1 MDNLGKI
8 LIVFGAVILMAG
20 IVVTVAGRVPFLSHL
35 GRLPGDIRLQ
45 RGSTTIYVPIV
56 TCLLLSILLSL
67 ILKLIQRR

>member
-8 LIVFGAVILMAG
+8 LIVAGAVILAVG
-20 IVVTVAGRVPFLSHL
+20 IVVTVAGRIPFLSQL
-35 GRLPGDIRLQ
+35 GRLPGDIRYQ

-56 TCLLLSILLSL
+56 TCLLLSVLLSL